1 MILNNFE
8 EFLRK
13 GIVKKVFKDNLRVNS
28 IINEA
33 ERKLVF
39 LKRDMLAKIK
49 LVDDN
54 SNDFIEKVYDILIEL
69 IRAKLLKDG
78 FKAHGEGAHEAE
90 VSYMRKIGFN
100 ELDVS
105 FMNELRY
112 FRNGIKYYGKRLD
125 KKYAEKVLKFLNRLY
140 LILKTSLNK

>member
-1 MILNNFE
+1 
-8 EFLRK
+8 
-13 GIVKKVFKDNLRVNS
+13 
-28 IINEA
+28 
-33 ERKLVF
+33 
-39 LKRDMLAKIK
+39 
-49 LVDDN
+49 
-54 SNDFIEKVYDILIEL
+54 
-69 IRAKLLKDG
+69 
-78 FKAHGEGAHEAE
+78 
-90 VSYMRKIGFN
+90 MRKIGFN

>member
-8 EFLRK
+8 EFLRR
-13 GIVKKVFKDNLRVNS
+13 GIVQKAFQDNLRVDS

-49 LVDDN
+49 IIDDN
-54 SNDFIEKVYDILIEL
+54 SNDFIEKMYDILIEL

-78 FKAHGEGAHEAE
+78 FKADGKGAHEAE

-140 LILKTSLNK
+140 PILKTSLNK